1 MVIQVILFLID
12 IILIN
17 VGFLAS
23 FLIRYGLPL
32 PKYNFLPYKKS
43 LVFLT
48 LIYVSVLAIF
58 GVYKR
63 RFKSSWDLFKR
74 IFSGLVLGTLLSV
87 AFVYVFR
94 SRWGAFPTGIFIISF
109 LINLVLIF
117 KLNQYVLKTRGII
130 RKRILIIGDDDTE
143 DVAQSSAVVEKIKTT
158 EIGKLITHTDI
169 DEIVIC
175 QRIQN
180 AEDLSFLIYLIQ
192 RLKAD
197 VFFSPSIYMELLSK
211 RINGEDPVQFLNTF
225 VGKKRD
231 AEEFFIRVL
240 DIIGSFLMLL
250 VFAPVMI
257 LISLLIKISSAG
269 PVIYKQKRVGK
280 DGHVFT
286 LYKFRTMIKDAEKTL
301 GPVWASSEDPRKTK
315 VGKILRMTRL
325 DELPQLFNVLCGDM
339 SLVGP
344 RPERPYFVRQYKALQ
359 QLRLS
364 VKPGM
369 TGLAQI
375 RGFYDLKPEHKAKY
389 DYLYIQKRSLLLNLY
404 TLLKT
409 ISVVFSKKG
418 Q

>member
-1 MVIQVILFLID
+1 
-12 IILIN
+12 
-17 VGFLAS
+17 
-23 FLIRYGLPL
+23 
-32 PKYNFLPYKKS
+32 
-43 LVFLT
+43 
-48 LIYVSVLAIF
+48 
-58 GVYKR
+58 
-63 RFKSSWDLFKR
+63 
-74 IFSGLVLGTLLSV
+74 
-87 AFVYVFR
+87 
-94 SRWGAFPTGIFIISF
+94 
-109 LINLVLIF
+109 LIF

-250 VFAPVMI
+250 IFAPVMI

>member
-94 SRWGAFPTGIFIISF
+94 IRWGAFPTGIFIISF

-169 DEIVIC
+169 DEIIIC

-197 VFFSPSIYMELLSK
+197 VFFSPSVYMELLSK
-211 RINGEDPVQFLNTF
+211 RINGENPVQFLNTF

-250 VFAPVMI
+250 IFAPVMI

-269 PVIYKQKRVGK
+269 PVIYKQQRVGK
-280 DGHVFT
+280 DGHIFT
-286 LYKFRTMIKDAEKTL
+286 LYKFRTMVKDAEKTL

>member
-94 SRWGAFPTGIFIISF
+94 IRWGAFPTGIFIISF

-211 RINGEDPVQFLNTF
+211 RINGENPVQFLNTF

>member
-94 SRWGAFPTGIFIISF
+94 IRWGAFPTGIFIISF

>member
-1 MVIQVILFLID
+1 LID

-94 SRWGAFPTGIFIISF
+94 IRWGAFPTGIFIISF